1 MTGRNIFIGT
11 AIAVPALFAVDGLL
25 GAMAWYASRKWA
37 IGLAVFLFMF
47 VVSGFELAL
56 VAYVAR
62 RKQEEERRRAAEY
75 FREA

>member
-1 MTGRNIFIGT
+1 
-11 AIAVPALFAVDGLL
+11 
-25 GAMAWYASRKWA
+25 
-37 IGLAVFLFMF
+37 MF